1 MNYMMKGSAMLTA
14 AQVLRLITTALCN
27 FRPMDSHDSEAF
39 SGTDSPKA
47 MIHYADEFSELYT
60 IILDGN
66 RVCLIDGE
74 GVESHYVLGENVLA

>member
-14 AQVLRLITTALCN
+14 AQVLRLIALRN
-27 FRPMDSHDSEAF
+27 FRPMDSYDRETFA
-39 SGTDSPKA
+39 GTDSPKA

>member
-1 MNYMMKGSAMLTA
+1 MLTA
-14 AQVLRLITTALCN
+14 AQVLGLVAHAN
-27 FRPMDSHDSEAF
+27 FRPMDSYDREAF
-39 SGTDSPKA
+39 AGA
-47 MIHYADEFSELYT
+47 GWNALIHYADEDCELYT